1 MNCKKCG
8 KELKKQANYCGA
20 CGASNISGNRDA
32 QGRRSGMGPK
42 ASRMASFVL
51 LAAGLIGLAGNVLLA
66 RGGVYA
72 ANTNAALAA
81 NVLMILLI
89 ATGAMLLKLYTQSI
103 AVLKARRLPIE
114 QGQAACK
121 RCTLPVDTGDQY
133 CAYCGKKV

>member
-32 QGRRSGMGPK
+32 EGRRSGMGPK
-42 ASRMASFVL
+42 ASRTASFAL
-51 LAAGLIGLAGNVLLA
+51 LAAGLIGLVGNIFLA

-72 ANTNAALAA
+72 ANNNAALAV
-81 NVLMILLI
+81 NLLMILLI

-103 AVLKARRLPIE
+103 ALLKAKKLPAS
-114 QGQAACK
+114 QKQTACK
-121 RCTLPVDTGDQY
+121 RCTLPVEEEDAH
-133 CAYCGKKV
+133 CAYCGKKA